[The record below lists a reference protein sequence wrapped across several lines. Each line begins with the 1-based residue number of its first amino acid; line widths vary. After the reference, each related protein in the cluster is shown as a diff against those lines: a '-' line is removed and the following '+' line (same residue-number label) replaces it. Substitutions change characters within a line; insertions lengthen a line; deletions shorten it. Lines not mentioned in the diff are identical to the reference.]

1 MAEENE
7 TIKTGLKSL
16 ATKVGAAI
24 DDLASLEVTTYSGNF
39 TLTFSDIRVAKE
51 GKTDVFKIKS
61 LLNTDKIALNAE
73 LKLIAYSRFE
83 IDSDASNIVRS
94 NLTEEDK
101 VLLEAHTELVKAAQ
115 ESRKAIFEFA
125 KSLLKTPL

>member
-1 MAEENE
+1 MADQKKSIAE
-7 TIKTGLKSL
+7 GLQSL
-16 ATKVGAAI
+16 RDKVGAVI
-24 DDLASLEVTTYSGNF
+24 DDLASLEVTTYSGSF
-39 TLTFSDIRVAKE
+39 SLTISDIKD
-51 GKTDVFKIKS
+51 GDTDVFKIKS
-61 LLNTDKIALNAE
+61 LLSTPKAALNTQ
-73 LKLIAYSRFE
+73 LQLVAYSRFE

-125 KSLLKTPL
+125 KSLAKLP

>member
-1 MAEENE
+1 MADQKKSISE
-7 TIKTGLKSL
+7 GLQSL
-16 ATKVGAAI
+16 RDKVGAVI
-24 DDLASLEVTTYSGNF
+24 DDLASLEVTTYSGSF
-39 TLTFSDIRVAKE
+39 SLTISDIKDGDA
-51 GKTDVFKIKS
+51 DVFKIKS
-61 LLNTDKIALNAE
+61 LLNTPKAALNTQ
-73 LKLIAYSRFE
+73 LQLVAYSRFE

-125 KSLLKTPL
+125 KSLAKLP

>member
-7 TIKTGLKSL
+7 RIKKGLNDLVS
-16 ATKVGAAI
+16 KVSEAI

-39 TLTFSDIRVAKE
+39 KFTFSDVRVAKE

-61 LLNTDKIALNAE
+61 LLNTDKIALDAE

-115 ESRKAIFEFA
+115 ESRKAIFELA

>member
-1 MAEENE
+1 MADKKSISE
-7 TIKTGLKSL
+7 GLQSL
-16 ATKVGAAI
+16 RDKVGAVI
-24 DDLASLEVTTYSGNF
+24 DDLASLEVTTYSGSF
-39 TLTFSDIRVAKE
+39 SLTISDIKD
-51 GKTDVFKIKS
+51 GDTDAFKIKS
-61 LLNTDKIALNAE
+61 LLRTPKAALNTE
-73 LKLIAYSRFE
+73 LQLVAYSRFE

-125 KSLLKTPL
+125 KSLAKLP

>member
-1 MAEENE
+1 MGEENE
-7 TIKTGLKSL
+7 TIKKGLKSL
-16 ATKVGAAI
+16 AEKVGKVI
-24 DDLASLEVTTYSGNF
+24 DDMASLEVTTYSGDF
-39 TLTFSDIRVAKE
+39 SLTISDIKE
-51 GKTDVFKIKS
+51 GDTDVFKIKS
-61 LLNTDKIALNAE
+61 LLSTPKAAMNTE
-73 LKLIAYSRFE
+73 LKLVAYSRFE

-125 KSLLKTPL
+125 KSLVKIA

>member
-1 MAEENE
+1 MADQKKSIAE
-7 TIKTGLKSL
+7 GLQSL
-16 ATKVGAAI
+16 RDKVGAVI
-24 DDLASLEVTTYSGNF
+24 DDLASLEVTTYSGSF
-39 TLTFSDIRVAKE
+39 SLTIADIKD
-51 GKTDVFKIKS
+51 GDTDVFKIKS
-61 LLNTDKIALNAE
+61 LLSTPKAALNTQ
-73 LKLIAYSRFE
+73 LQLVAYSRFE

-125 KSLLKTPL
+125 KSLAKLP